1 MIWAWMRKNLFNG
14 PGNTLLTLITAYL
27 LFVLGRSVLL
37 WAFHEARWAVV
48 PNNFRLFMV
57 GPYPPGEVWR
67 VWVALAVFLFAVGYS
82 IGAVAGYARRALA
95 LGAVLSLLVYALA
108 WPALLPG
115 SRMGLFAALLA
126 LFLAWLLGAGLGPR
140 RARRLGVWVWL
151 VGLFIALEVL
161 AGVPS
166 NRWGGLLL
174 TVVATIFAVV
184 LAFPLG
190 LLLALGR
197 TSRMPVISL
206 LSTLYIELVRG
217 VPLVTVLFLA
227 WIMVPLFVPENFR
240 VPQLVRGIAGFVLFA
255 AAYLAEYV
263 RGGLQGVP
271 KGQWEAAWAL
281 GLSGFHTVVFVI
293 LPQAIRAVIPAL
305 IGQAIA
311 IFKDTSLFIIIGIM
325 DLLSMAQAVLS
336 NPKYLGLERE
346 VYLFVMFV
354 YFLGA
359 ATLSYLSRRLE
370 RAMGLGSR

>member
-1 MIWAWMRKNLFNG
+1 MIWTWIKENLFNG
-14 PGNTLLTLITAYL
+14 PWNTLLTLVTGYL
-27 LFVLGRSVLL
+27 LVVVGRAILM
-37 WAFHEARWAVV
+37 WAFTEARWDVI

-57 GPYPPGEVWR
+57 GPYPPEAIWR
-67 VWVALAVFLFAVGYS
+67 VWAALAVFLFVVGFTA
-82 IGAVAGYARRALA
+82 GALTRVGRGFWLSAPAAAG
-95 LGAVLSLLVYALA
+95 LVWLLA
-108 WPALLPG
+108 WPVLMPA
-115 SRMGLFAALLA
+115 SRAGLFAALAAGLLGLA
-126 LFLAWLLGAGLGPR
+126 LATRLPKRRSARLAVLA
-140 RARRLGVWVWL
+140 WL
-151 VGLFIALEVL
+151 VGLLVSLEVL
-161 AGVPS
+161 AGVPT

-174 TVVATIFAVV
+174 TVVATLFAVA

-190 LLLALGR
+190 LALALGR
-197 TSRMPVISL
+197 TSKMPVISL

-281 GLSGFHTVVFVI
+281 GLSGLHTVVFVI

-311 IFKDTSLFIIIGIM
+311 IFKDTSLFIIIGIL

-346 VYLFVMFV
+346 VYLFLMLV